1 MAKKILIVD
10 DDIEQIEFAST
21 VLEENGYILISAT
34 NGVEGMEKVKSE
46 KPDLILL
53 DILMPEK
60 SGISMY
66 RDLRNDKE
74 SKDIPVI
81 VVTGVGRGQRI
92 EGRMMGQDP
101 GIPAPEGLIQK
112 PMEPSVIL
120 KLVNKLLSGSS

>member
-34 NGVEGMEKVKSE
+34 DGLEGMEKVKSE

-101 GIPAPEGLIQK
+101 NIPAPEGFIQK